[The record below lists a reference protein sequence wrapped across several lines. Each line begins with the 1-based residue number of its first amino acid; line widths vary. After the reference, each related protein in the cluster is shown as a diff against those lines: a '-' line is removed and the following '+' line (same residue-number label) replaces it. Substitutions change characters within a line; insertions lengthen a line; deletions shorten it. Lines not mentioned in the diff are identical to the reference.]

1 MNPTAWRAALV
12 TAAVYGYFLLFA
24 QFAFVE
30 LLRAHLTSFKG
41 HDAEAVEKTV
51 LGLMALLGIASG
63 FWVAWKGASPLKI
76 RMGVLLAAG
85 ASGVAPWVTGLP
97 GLIVVAMVT
106 GIAVGLSTV
115 SLATMLRSW
124 CGLVHVGIGT
134 GVGYACCN
142 LPFVFAQAPAQQ
154 ACIAAV
160 FALVGGVCVPT
171 KAGDSCDQKT
181 RVFPF
186 SLAVLIFTALVWL
199 DSAALFIIQHAS
211 DLKQGTWGE
220 TFLWR
225 NAVLHL
231 LAAMGAGIW
240 LQRGPARQLPA
251 IAWGLLAIAA
261 LAVNHDSSRMLGGL
275 LYPIAVSLYSVALV
289 AWPGWFS
296 GATNPRDT
304 AWKAAWV
311 FAVAGWFGS
320 ANGIGMAESLRRV
333 PHEFIVI
340 SGVVVCGV
348 MFFPSMKHWRS
359 AAAVLLVG
367 VVACWP
373 RTHAANFAAT
383 PVERGRQVYLSE
395 GCIHCHSQFVRP
407 ATRDDEY
414 WGPSRSNMIES
425 RPVLIGNRRQ
435 GPDLSTLAVR
445 RSAAWLKQH
454 FINPELFSPGSIMP
468 SYASLFESDKGDD
481 LVAYLRQLGA
491 ADALAIVAKAS
502 TWQPATSHAPSM
514 MGKDLF
520 NRQCVLCHGADG
532 TGNGVMAARLG
543 KVPANLVKGPFIWSP
558 ESADRGL
565 KIQKIIKFGIF
576 GTDMPGHETLNDEQ
590 VIELAKFVLS
600 LRS

>member
-1 MNPTAWRAALV
+1 MKATAMRAAVV

-30 LLRAHLTSFKG
+30 LLRGQLAG
-41 HDAEAVEKTV
+41 HDAETFEKTA
-51 LGLMALLGIASG
+51 LGLMALMGIASG
-63 FWVAWKGASPLKI
+63 FWVAWKGASARKT
-76 RMGVLLAAG
+76 RMGLLLGAAAAG
-85 ASGVAPWVTGLP
+85 IAPWVTSFP
-97 GLIVVAMVT
+97 GLIAVAMVT
-106 GIAVGLSTV
+106 GVAVGLCTV

-124 CGLVHVGIGT
+124 CSLVHVGIGT
-134 GVGYACCN
+134 GIGYACCN
-142 LPFVFAQAPAQQ
+142 LPCVFSLPPSQQ
-154 ACIAAV
+154 AGVATV
-160 FALVGGVCVPT
+160 FALLGAVCVPA
-171 KAGDSCDQKT
+171 KAGDSCEPKA
-181 RVFPF
+181 REMPF
-186 SLAVLIFTALVWL
+186 SLAVLLFTALVWL
-199 DSAALFIIQHAS
+199 DSAAFFIIQHAA

-220 TFLWR
+220 TLLWR
-225 NAVLHL
+225 NAVIHL
-231 LAAMGAGIW
+231 LAALIAGVW
-240 LQRGPARQLPA
+240 LQRGSARLLPA
-251 IAWGLLAIAA
+251 IAWGILAVAA
-261 LAVNHDSSRMLGGL
+261 LAVNHDSTRMLGGL

-296 GATNPRDT
+296 GAANSRDA

-320 ANGIGMAESLRRV
+320 ANGIGMAQSLHRV
-333 PHEFIVI
+333 PHEFIFI
-340 SGVVVCGV
+340 SGLVVCGV
-348 MFFPSMKHWRS
+348 MFFPSVKHWRS

-373 RTHAANFAAT
+373 RTHAANSSAT
-383 PVERGRQVYLSE
+383 AIERGRQVYLSE

-414 WGPSRSNMIES
+414 WGPSRSNMVEA

-454 FINPELFSPGSIMP
+454 FIDPRLFSPGSIMP
-468 SYASLFESDKGDD
+468 SYASLFESGRGDD

-491 ADALAIVAKAS
+491 DDAPAIVAKAS
-502 TWQPATSHAPSM
+502 TWQPVESHAPSM
-514 MGKDLF
+514 MGRDLF
-520 NRQCVLCHGADG
+520 NRQCALCHGADG
-532 TGNGVMAARLG
+532 TGNGVMAAKLG

-558 ESADRGL
+558 ESAEREL
-565 KIQKIIKFGIF
+565 KIQRIIKFGIF

-590 VIELAKFVLS
+590 VIEVAKFVLS